1 MSRWGSGTDGGLS
14 SASGCAAM
22 AGPGFWGH
30 TAGPLPLLLLFLP
43 QALLEG
49 PLVFVAVVFRHGDR
63 APLASYPTDPH
74 KEAISTLWP
83 RGLGQLTSE
92 GVLQQLELGRFLRSR
107 YEDFLSPKYRRE
119 EARSLLWRPC
129 NRGALIT
136 GVPCNRGPPVTGVP
150 WSALSPPQVYV
161 RSTDFDRTLES
172 AQANL
177 AGLFPEAAPGRP
189 EAAWKP
195 IPVHTGVRGGE
206 RQRPR
211 GGCRRLGGDAG
222 PGWAA
227 PRSLSWLGAARSSG
241 GRALWS
247 REPPSRAEQPD
258 LGETGPHSAGSP
270 ALMTLRSPLS
280 LSFLQLLRFPMR
292 SCPRYHELL
301 REATEA
307 AEYQTALEGW
317 TDFLTHLENFTG
329 LSLVGEPLRRAWK
342 VLDTLMCQRAHGLPL
357 PSWAS
362 PDVLRTLAQISALDI
377 GAHVGPPRAAE
388 KAQLTGG
395 ILLDAILANFSRA
408 QRLGLPLKMVMY
420 SAHDSTLLAL
430 QGALGLYDG
439 HTPPYAAC
447 LGFEFR
453 KRLGDPEEDAGNV
466 TISLF
471 YRNDSAGRPLSLS
484 LPGCPGPCPLGR
496 FHQLTAQARPPVHGV
511 PCHGSHEPPTLA
523 APVVPLLAG
532 VVAVLAALS
541 VGLGLL
547 AWRPS
552 CLRAWE
558 DPV

>member
-1 MSRWGSGTDGGLS
+1 
-14 SASGCAAM
+14 M
-22 AGPGFWGH
+22 AGPGFRGH
-30 TAGPLPLLLLFLP
+30 PAGPLPLLLLFLP
-43 QALLEG
+43 QALPEG

-107 YEDFLSPKYRRE
+107 YEHFLSPKYRRE
-119 EARSLLWRPC
+119 E
-129 NRGALIT
+129 
-136 GVPCNRGPPVTGVP
+136 
-150 WSALSPPQVYV
+150 VYV

-195 IPVHTGVRGGE
+195 IPVHTV
-206 RQRPR
+206 PV
-211 GGCRRLGGDAG
+211 
-222 PGWAA
+222 
-227 PRSLSWLGAARSSG
+227 
-241 GRALWS
+241 
-247 REPPSRAEQPD
+247 AED
-258 LGETGPHSAGSP
+258 K
-270 ALMTLRSPLS
+270 
-280 LSFLQLLRFPMR
+280 LLRFPMR

-453 KRLGDPEEDAGNV
+453 KRLGDPEEDGGNV

-471 YRNDSAGRPLSLS
+471 YRNNSAGRPLSLS

>member
-1 MSRWGSGTDGGLS
+1 
-14 SASGCAAM
+14 M
-22 AGPGFWGH
+22 AGPGFRGH
-30 TAGPLPLLLLFLP
+30 AIGPLLLLLLLLP
-43 QALLEG
+43 QALGEG

-63 APLASYPTDPH
+63 APLVSYPTDPH
-74 KEAISTLWP
+74 KEAVSTLWP

-92 GVLQQLELGRFLRSR
+92 GVRQQLELGRFLRSR
-107 YEDFLSPKYRRE
+107 YEAFLSPEYRRE
-119 EARSLLWRPC
+119 E
-129 NRGALIT
+129 
-136 GVPCNRGPPVTGVP
+136 
-150 WSALSPPQVYV
+150 VYV

-177 AGLFPEAAPGRP
+177 AGLFPEASPGRP
-189 EAAWKP
+189 EAAWRP
-195 IPVHTGVRGGE
+195 IPVHTVPVTE
-206 RQRPR
+206 
-211 GGCRRLGGDAG
+211 DK
-222 PGWAA
+222 
-227 PRSLSWLGAARSSG
+227 
-241 GRALWS
+241 
-247 REPPSRAEQPD
+247 
-258 LGETGPHSAGSP
+258 
-270 ALMTLRSPLS
+270 
-280 LSFLQLLRFPMR
+280 LLRFPTR
-292 SCPRYHELL
+292 SCPRYHQLL

-317 TDFLTHLENFTG
+317 TDFLAHLENCTG

-362 PDVLRTLAQISALDI
+362 PDVLQTLAQISALDI

-395 ILLDAILANFSRA
+395 ILLDAILANFSRV

-453 KRLGDPEEDAGNV
+453 RSLEDLDDDDEDAGNV

-471 YRNDSAGRPLSLS
+471 YRNDSTGLPLSLS
-484 LPGCPGPCPLGR
+484 LPGCSAPCPLGR
-496 FHQLTAQARPPVHGV
+496 FRQLTAPARPPAHGV
-511 PCHGSHEPPTLA
+511 PCHGAHEPATPTA
-523 APVVPLLAG
+523 TVVPLLAG
-532 VVAVLAALS
+532 AVAMLAALC

-547 AWRPS
+547 AWRPG
-552 CLRAWE
+552 CLRAWG